1 MVDANTRQKL
11 FGTPETNFL
20 NCTKGWK
27 SWAFTLDHK
36 RIGIM
41 YLIGVTVAL
50 FLAGVFAL
58 ILRSHLFTFDSTMLS
73 DDMYNQMFT
82 LHGAVMVF
90 SFIIPSVPGALGN
103 IVLPMML
110 GAKDVA
116 FPRMNLAS
124 FYLWIIG
131 TGCLLAAILS
141 GKGLDTGWTFYT
153 PYSIDTNTGVIYAT
167 FGAFILG
174 FSSIFTGLN
183 FLVTVNTMRSKN
195 QGWFKLPLFVWSL
208 YATAIIQVLATPV
221 LGITLLMLIAEK
233 TLHIGIFDPK
243 YGGDPVLFQHFFW
256 FYSHP
261 AVYIMILPAMG
272 VISEL
277 ISVYS
282 QKQFCTPG
290 FLF

>member
-90 SFIIPSVPGALGN
+90 SFIIPSIPAALGN

-141 GKGLDTGWTFYT
+141 GKGLDTGWTF
-153 PYSIDTNTGVIYAT
+153 
-167 FGAFILG
+167 
-174 FSSIFTGLN
+174 
-183 FLVTVNTMRSKN
+183 
-195 QGWFKLPLFVWSL
+195 
-208 YATAIIQVLATPV
+208 
-221 LGITLLMLIAEK
+221 
-233 TLHIGIFDPK
+233 
-243 YGGDPVLFQHFFW
+243 
-256 FYSHP
+256 
-261 AVYIMILPAMG
+261 
-272 VISEL
+272 
-277 ISVYS
+277 
-282 QKQFCTPG
+282 
-290 FLF
+290 

>member
-90 SFIIPSVPGALGN
+90 SFIIPSIPAALGN

-183 FLVTVNTMRSKN
+183 FLVTVNTMRAKN

-243 YGGDPVLFQHFFW
+243 YGGDPVLFQHFFLVLL
-256 FYSHP
+256 
-261 AVYIMILPAMG
+261 A
-272 VISEL
+272 
-277 ISVYS
+277 
-282 QKQFCTPG
+282 PG
-290 FLF
+290 GLHHDPPSDGRDQRIDFGL